1 MSSTIKEKMYIAA
14 KKFAIETII
23 EPQNHPE
30 AVEDFE
36 ENFIK
41 GAEWLLKNIEQ
52 LKEKSITEFADT
64 IDAAVENHANSLI
77 IQCETSTFNEEEKD
91 DLRDSFKYPFR
102 EGIDWAYDNNEE

>member
-64 IDAAVENHANSLI
+64 IDAAVEKHATLLFNE
-77 IQCETSTFNEEEKD
+77 CETSTFSEEEKEN
-91 DLRDSFKYPFR
+91 LYDSFKYPYE
-102 EGIDWAYDNNEE
+102 EGINWAYDNYEE

>member
-52 LKEKSITEFADT
+52 LKEK
-64 IDAAVENHANSLI
+64 V
-77 IQCETSTFNEEEKD
+77 
-91 DLRDSFKYPFR
+91 
-102 EGIDWAYDNNEE
+102 